1 MKTSN
6 LIIAILVV
14 LILSVLAYLK
24 LTAKIYSSLAVEDMP
39 VDSKEFVWVRMD
51 SLSRG
56 LMDISGSEIK
66 VDSTKSKSYIITYTS
81 KKYLLHEV
89 IEGIETNRKHLLENA
104 KDLMEYKEDDNKVE
118 ISLNKKDKFVYC
130 PVLILDR
137 ILYWKNKQSKIRTK

>member
-1 MKTSN
+1 MYMKSSN
-6 LIIAILVV
+6 LIIAIFVV
-14 LILSVLAYLK
+14 LILSVLAYFK
-24 LTAKIYSSLAVEDMP
+24 LTAKVESSLAVEDMP

-56 LMDISGSEIK
+56 LMDISGTEIK
-66 VDSTKSKSYIITYTS
+66 VDSMRSKSYVITYTS

-104 KDLMEYKEDDNKVE
+104 KDLMEYKEEDNKVE
-118 ISLNKKDKFVYC
+118 ISLKKKDKFVYC

-137 ILYWKNKQSKIRTK
+137 ILYWKNKQSVK

>member
-1 MKTSN
+1 MKSSN
-6 LIIAILVV
+6 LIIAIFVV
-14 LILSVLAYLK
+14 LILSVLAYFK
-24 LTAKIYSSLAVEDMP
+24 LTEKVESSLAVEDMP

-56 LMDISGSEIK
+56 LMDISGKEIK
-66 VDSTKSKSYIITYTS
+66 VDSMRSKSYVITYTS

-104 KDLMEYKEDDNKVE
+104 KDLMEYKEEDNKVE
-118 ISLNKKDKFVYC
+118 ISLKKKDKFVYC

-137 ILYWKNKQSKIRTK
+137 VLYWKNKQSVK

>member
-1 MKTSN
+1 MKSSN
-6 LIIAILVV
+6 LIIAIFVV
-14 LILSVLAYLK
+14 LILSVLAYFK
-24 LTAKIYSSLAVEDMP
+24 LTAKVESSLAVKDIP

-56 LMDISGSEIK
+56 LMDISGTEIK
-66 VDSTKSKSYIITYTS
+66 VDSTRSKSYVITYTS

-104 KDLMEYKEDDNKVE
+104 KDLMEYKEEDNKVE
-118 ISLNKKDKFVYC
+118 ISLKKKDKYVYC

-137 ILYWKNKQSKIRTK
+137 ILYWKNKQSAK

>member
-1 MKTSN
+1 MKSSN
-6 LIIAILVV
+6 LIIAIFVV
-14 LILSVLAYLK
+14 LILSVLAYFK
-24 LTAKIYSSLAVEDMP
+24 LTAKVESSLAVEDMP

-56 LMDISGSEIK
+56 LKDISGTEIK
-66 VDSTKSKSYIITYTS
+66 VDSMRSKSYVITYTS

-104 KDLMEYKEDDNKVE
+104 KDLMEYKEEDNKVE
-118 ISLNKKDKFVYC
+118 ISLKKKDKFVYC

-137 ILYWKNKQSKIRTK
+137 VLYWKNKQSVK

>member
-1 MKTSN
+1 MYMKSSN
-6 LIIAILVV
+6 LIIAIFVV
-14 LILSVLAYLK
+14 LILSVLAYFK
-24 LTAKIYSSLAVEDMP
+24 LTAKVESSLAVEDMP

-56 LMDISGSEIK
+56 LKDISGTEIK
-66 VDSTKSKSYIITYTS
+66 VDSMRSKSYVITYTS

-104 KDLMEYKEDDNKVE
+104 KDLMEYKEEDNKVE
-118 ISLNKKDKFVYC
+118 ISLKKKDKFVYC

-137 ILYWKNKQSKIRTK
+137 VLYWKNKQSVK

>member
-1 MKTSN
+1 MKSSN
-6 LIIAILVV
+6 LIIAIFVV
-14 LILSVLAYLK
+14 LILSVLAYFK
-24 LTAKIYSSLAVEDMP
+24 LTEKVESSLAVEDMP

-56 LMDISGSEIK
+56 LMDISGTEIK
-66 VDSTKSKSYIITYTS
+66 VDSMRSKSYVITYTS

-104 KDLMEYKEDDNKVE
+104 KDLMEYKEEDNKVE
-118 ISLNKKDKFVYC
+118 ISLKKKDKFVYC

-137 ILYWKNKQSKIRTK
+137 VLYWKNKQSVK

>member
-1 MKTSN
+1 MKSSN
-6 LIIAILVV
+6 LIIAIFVV
-14 LILSVLAYLK
+14 LILSVLAYFK
-24 LTAKIYSSLAVEDMP
+24 LTAKVESSLAVEDMP

-56 LMDISGSEIK
+56 LMDISGTEIK
-66 VDSTKSKSYIITYTS
+66 VDSMRSKSYVITYTS

-104 KDLMEYKEDDNKVE
+104 KDLMEYKEEENKVE
-118 ISLNKKDKFVYC
+118 ISLKKKDKFVYC

-137 ILYWKNKQSKIRTK
+137 VLYWKNKQSVK

>member
-1 MKTSN
+1 MKSSN
-6 LIIAILVV
+6 LIIAIFVV
-14 LILSVLAYLK
+14 LILSVLAYFK
-24 LTAKIYSSLAVEDMP
+24 LTEKVESSLAVEDMP

-56 LMDISGSEIK
+56 LMDISGTEIK
-66 VDSTKSKSYIITYTS
+66 VDSMRSKSYVITYTS

-104 KDLMEYKEDDNKVE
+104 KDLIEYKEEDNKVE
-118 ISLNKKDKFVYC
+118 ISLKKKDKFVYC

-137 ILYWKNKQSKIRTK
+137 VLYWKNKQSVK

>member
-1 MKTSN
+1 MKSSN
-6 LIIAILVV
+6 LTIAILVM
-14 LILSVLAYLK
+14 LILFVFAYFR
-24 LTAKIYSSLAVEDMP
+24 LTAKVDSSLAVEDMP

-56 LMDISGSEIK
+56 LMEISGTEIK
-66 VDSTKSKSYIITYTS
+66 VDSTKSKYYTITYTS

-104 KDLMEYKEDDNKVE
+104 KDLMEYKEDANKVV
-118 ISLNKKDKFVYC
+118 ISLKKKDIFVYC

-137 ILYWKNKQSKIRTK
+137 ILYWKNKQSAK